1 MNEIAD
7 NFILARNI
15 FIGSLAF
22 YAGYSILTRFII
34 KPFVKTFKF
43 LSNQTRDLKH
53 DLRQK
58 YGNGIAIVAGS
69 TTGLGPNYAS
79 YLRKLGFETILLID
93 SDEDAL
99 SKQKAEILKYKKPDS
114 KLNVH
119 THVFDFNERHI

>member
-15 FIGSLAF
+15 LIGTLAF

-43 LSNQTRDLKH
+43 LSNQTRNLKQDLSK
-53 DLRQK
+53 K
-58 YGNGIAIVAGS
+58 YGHGLVVIAAS
-69 TTGLGPNYAS
+69 TSGLGPIYANY
-79 YLRKLGFETILLID
+79 LVRLGFNTILLID

-99 SKQKAEILKYKKPDS
+99 SK
-114 KLNVH
+114 
-119 THVFDFNERHI
+119 